1 MNQNNNLIWVLLI
14 GGAYLLY
21 QKGKQ
26 AGTDKGVQ
34 ETLPDTCT
42 GVDFKK
48 INSTASQLNQ
58 LFGGYMS
65 DGAELSV
72 LAAMSKLKDNC
83 DVLALYNTM
92 GIIDGLFWYNGD
104 LWYQLNRMTE
114 KSRQKVRMYLFS
126 YAKNVN

>member
-1 MNQNNNLIWVLLI
+1 
-14 GGAYLLY
+14 
-21 QKGKQ
+21 
-26 AGTDKGVQ
+26 
-34 ETLPDTCT
+34 
-42 GVDFKK
+42 
-48 INSTASQLNQ
+48 
-58 LFGGYMS
+58 MS